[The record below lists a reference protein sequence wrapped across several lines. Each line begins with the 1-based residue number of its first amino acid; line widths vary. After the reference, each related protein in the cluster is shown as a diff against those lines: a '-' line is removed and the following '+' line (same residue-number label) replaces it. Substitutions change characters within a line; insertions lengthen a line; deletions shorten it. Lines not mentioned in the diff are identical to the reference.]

1 VVWAWAVLPHPWIRV
16 SKKAVKRAGKRF
28 RKGFMFF
35 IAVLGLEAKKGL
47 VSKKKTSTSGVFGQN

>member
-1 VVWAWAVLPHPWIRV
+1 VLPHPRIRV

-35 IAVLGLEAKKGL
+35 IAVLGLEAKKGM
-47 VSKKKTSTSGVFGQN
+47 VSKKKTPTRGVFGQN